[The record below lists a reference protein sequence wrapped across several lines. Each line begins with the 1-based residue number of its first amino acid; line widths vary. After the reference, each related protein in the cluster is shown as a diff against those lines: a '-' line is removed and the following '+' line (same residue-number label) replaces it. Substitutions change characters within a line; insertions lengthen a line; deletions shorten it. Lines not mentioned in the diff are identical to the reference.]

1 MSERKI
7 SQSEL
12 SRRTGIGRNS
22 ISDYLNGKY
31 EAKQG
36 KVFELAKKVVNVNE
50 TWLMGFDKSK
60 NRELENSITFIYH
73 QLTPPRQKCI
83 LNFATKQLNEQNN
96 KILHIN

>member
-1 MSERKI
+1 
-7 SQSEL
+7 
-12 SRRTGIGRNS
+12 
-22 ISDYLNGKY
+22 
-31 EAKQG
+31 
-36 KVFELAKKVVNVNE
+36 
-50 TWLMGFDKSK
+50 MGFDISK